1 MNETLRRALF
11 RSGLDDVT
19 VAARLGVDPKTVRRW
34 LDGRMP
40 YPRLRWQLASL
51 LGADETDLWPEL
63 AAARNA
69 HARPSEVIAVYPH
82 RRSIHCD
89 IWYQLFSSANDEIA
103 ILCYSGLFIAEDAQI
118 VGLLT
123 AKAEAGVRI
132 RVALFDPDA
141 PQTAQRGSQ
150 QVIDAT
156 AALGI
161 RQALSLYQPIVD
173 APNTEIRLHRVILYN
188 SLYRADDEMFVNQ
201 HMYGIAAVNSP
212 VLHLRSDGM
221 GEMCNGYLRSFE
233 SIWASAVT
241 LRRP

>member
-11 RSGLDDVT
+11 RSGMDDVT

-82 RRSIHCD
+82 RRSIRRD
-89 IWYQLFSSANDEIA
+89 TWYQLFSSANAEIA
-103 ILCYSGLFIAEDAQI
+103 ILSYSGLFIAEDAQI
-118 VGLLT
+118 AGVLA
-123 AKAEAGVRI
+123 AKADAGVRVRI
-132 RVALFDPDA
+132 ALLNPDP
-141 PQTAQRGSQ
+141 PQTAQRGHQ
-150 QVIDAT
+150 PVIDAT
-156 AALGI
+156 AAARI
-161 RQALSLYQPIVD
+161 RQALSLYQPMMES
-173 APNTEIRLHRVILYN
+173 PNTQIRLHGVILYN
-188 SLYRADDEMFVNQ
+188 SLYRADNEMLVNQ
-201 HMYGIAAVNSP
+201 HMHGVAASNSP
-212 VLHLRSDGM
+212 VLYLRSDGT
-221 GEMCNGYLRSFE
+221 GEMSTDYLRSFE
-233 SIWASAVT
+233 SIWATAVT

>member
-11 RSGLDDVT
+11 RSGMDDVT

-82 RRSIHCD
+82 RRSIHRD
-89 IWYQLFSSANDEIA
+89 IWYQLFSSANAEIA
-103 ILCYSGLFIAEDAQI
+103 ILSYSGLFIAEDAEM
-118 VGLLT
+118 VGVLA
-123 AKAEAGVRI
+123 AKAEADVRI
-132 RVALFDPDA
+132 RVALLDPDA
-141 PQTAQRGSQ
+141 PQTAQHGSQ
-150 QVIDAT
+150 EVIDAT
-156 AALGI
+156 AALDV
-161 RQALSLYQPIVD
+161 RQALSLYQPLMD

-188 SLYRADDEMFVNQ
+188 SLYRADDEMLVNQ
-201 HMYGIAAVNSP
+201 HMHGVAAINTP
-212 VLHLRSDGM
+212 VLHLRSDGI
-221 GEMCNGYLRSFE
+221 GEMSNDYLRSFE
-233 SIWASAVT
+233 NIWASAVA